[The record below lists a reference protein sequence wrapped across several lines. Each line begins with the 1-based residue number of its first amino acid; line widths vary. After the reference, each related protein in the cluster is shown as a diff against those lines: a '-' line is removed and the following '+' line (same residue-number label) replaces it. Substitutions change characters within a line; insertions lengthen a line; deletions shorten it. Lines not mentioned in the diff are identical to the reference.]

1 MVKVLIKKL
10 DPTVEL
16 PAYKTL
22 GASGMDLIAFI
33 KDPIKIKPKTSYLV
47 PTGISVAF
55 SQEYEIQIRPR
66 SGLAAKKNISI
77 LNTPGT
83 IDSDYRGEIKV
94 ILFNHSNENFTINN
108 GDRIAQMVLTPI
120 IKMELEETNN
130 LPEINKGG
138 EWFRLNR
145 KMKVDLNKSQIE
157 RFSRQLVL
165 KNIGANG
172 QKKILSTKILVVGVG
187 GLGCPAAESLV
198 RAGIGTIGLIDNDIV
213 NLSNI
218 HRQSLFNSK
227 DIKKSKVSVAAKKL
241 KEINPNTKIKTYKS
255 RLTKNNIEN
264 IIKNY
269 EIIIDGSD
277 NFKTKFLIND
287 YCIKLKKKLI
297 TGAISKFDGHVF
309 TFDFRDKKTASLK
322 SFYQENEI
330 SDDIFNCEFDGV
342 LGTTASIVGTTQANE
357 ALKMIMNIGQSLK
370 NQILIIDLL
379 NLNFRKVKFKKK

>member
-1 MVKVLIKKL
+1 
-10 DPTVEL
+10 
-16 PAYKTL
+16 
-22 GASGMDLIAFI
+22 
-33 KDPIKIKPKTSYLV
+33 
-47 PTGISVAF
+47 
-55 SQEYEIQIRPR
+55 
-66 SGLAAKKNISI
+66 
-77 LNTPGT
+77 
-83 IDSDYRGEIKV
+83 
-94 ILFNHSNENFTINN
+94 
-108 GDRIAQMVLTPI
+108 
-120 IKMELEETNN
+120 
-130 LPEINKGG
+130 
-138 EWFRLNR
+138 
-145 KMKVDLNKSQIE
+145 MKVNLNKSQIE

-172 QKKILSTKILVVGVG
+172 QKKILSTKILIVGVG

-218 HRQSLFNSK
+218 HRQSLFSSK

-241 KEINPNTKIKTYKS
+241 REINPSTKIKTYKS
-255 RLTKNNIEN
+255 RLNKSNIKN

-322 SFYQENEI
+322 NFYQEKKI

-357 ALKMIMNIGQSLK
+357 ALKMIMKIGQNLK

>member
-1 MVKVLIKKL
+1 M
-10 DPTVEL
+10 
-16 PAYKTL
+16 
-22 GASGMDLIAFI
+22 
-33 KDPIKIKPKTSYLV
+33 KI
-47 PTGISVAF
+47 
-55 SQEYEIQIRPR
+55 
-66 SGLAAKKNISI
+66 
-77 LNTPGT
+77 
-83 IDSDYRGEIKV
+83 
-94 ILFNHSNENFTINN
+94 
-108 GDRIAQMVLTPI
+108 
-120 IKMELEETNN
+120 
-130 LPEINKGG
+130 
-138 EWFRLNR
+138 
-145 KMKVDLNKSQIE
+145 DLNKSQIE

-198 RAGIGTIGLIDNDIV
+198 RAGIGTIGLIDNDII

-255 RLTKNNIEN
+255 RLTKKNIEN

-287 YCIKLKKKLI
+287 YCIKLKKRLI

-322 SFYQENEI
+322 NFYQEKEI
-330 SDDIFNCEFDGV
+330 SDDILNCEFDGV

-379 NLNFRKVKFKKK
+379 NLNFRKVKFKKIA